1 MRHGYPRDVEM
12 QDTDSGRGSEAD
24 PAAGAILVTGAS
36 GYIGGRLAQR
46 FVDAGVNVR
55 VAGRDPERL
64 TDRWPGV
71 DAVELDVMRPETI
84 GPATDGVT
92 TAYYLIHSME
102 EGSAPFEERD
112 RTAATNF
119 ARAAARSGVE
129 RIVFLGGLGDD
140 DDPDLSPHLA
150 SRHETGRL
158 LAEHGPAVLE
168 LRAGMVIGSGSA
180 SFRML
185 DDLVRRLPV
194 MVTPRWV
201 DTRSQPIAID
211 DVVAYLDGA
220 REVTLDEPHTILEIG
235 GADVLSYRQMM
246 RRLGEKRGRVPRI
259 LPVPVL
265 TPSLSS
271 LWCGLVTSVPPSI
284 ARPLIEGQRNETI
297 VRDDTAA
304 RLFPD
309 VDPVGFDEA
318 VTRTRSEPAAA

>member
-1 MRHGYPRDVEM
+1 M
-12 QDTDSGRGSEAD
+12 
-24 PAAGAILVTGAS
+24 GAILITGAS
-36 GYIGGRLAQR
+36 GYIGGRLAQHL
-46 FVDAGVNVR
+46 VDAVVDIR
-55 VAGRDPERL
+55 VAGRDPQRL
-64 TDRWPGV
+64 TVRWPGV

-84 GPATDGVT
+84 GPATEGVT

-102 EGSAPFEERD
+102 EGGAPFEERD

-119 ARAAARSGVE
+119 AREAAKSGVE
-129 RIVFLGGLGDD
+129 RIIFLGGLGDD
-140 DDPDLSPHLA
+140 EDPDLSPHLS

-168 LRAGMVIGSGSA
+168 LRAGMVIGAGSA

-185 DDLVRRLPV
+185 EDLVRRLPV

-201 DTRSQPIAID
+201 DTRSQPVAID
-211 DVVAYLDGA
+211 DVVTFLDGA
-220 REVTLDEPHTILEIG
+220 REVPLNEPHTIVEIG
-235 GADVLSYRQMM
+235 GADVLSYREMM
-246 RRLGEKRGRVPRI
+246 RCLGAIRGRVPVI

-265 TPSLSS
+265 SPSLSS

-304 RLFPD
+304 QLFPD
-309 VDPVGFDEA
+309 AHPVGFDEA
-318 VTRTRSEPAAA
+318 VTRAGLEAAPA

>member
-1 MRHGYPRDVEM
+1 MGL
-12 QDTDSGRGSEAD
+12 
-24 PAAGAILVTGAS
+24 ILITGAS
-36 GYIGGRLAQR
+36 GYIGGRLAQHL
-46 FVDAGVNVR
+46 VDAGVDIR
-55 VAGRDPERL
+55 VAGRDPRRL
-64 TDRWPGV
+64 TDRWPAV
-71 DAVELDVMRPETI
+71 DAVELDVMRPQTI

-102 EGSAPFEERD
+102 EGGAPFEERD

-119 ARAAARSGVE
+119 ARAAASSGVE

-140 DDPDLSPHLA
+140 EDPDLSPHLA

-158 LAEHGPAVLE
+158 LAEHGPGVLE
-168 LRAGMVIGSGSA
+168 LRAGMVIGAGSA

-185 DDLVRRLPV
+185 EDLVRRLPV

-211 DVVAYLDGA
+211 DVVTYLDRA
-220 REVTLDEPHTILEIG
+220 REVSTDSAHAMVEVG
-235 GADVLSYRQMM
+235 GADVLSYREMM
-246 RRLGEKRGRVPRI
+246 RRLGAMRGRVPVI

-265 TPSLSS
+265 SPSLSS

-297 VRDDTAA
+297 VRDDAA
-304 RLFPD
+304 AQLFPD
-309 VDPVGFDEA
+309 VHPVGFDEA
-318 VTRTRSEPAAA
+318 VTRARSEAAAA

>member
-1 MRHGYPRDVEM
+1 M
-12 QDTDSGRGSEAD
+12 
-24 PAAGAILVTGAS
+24 GAILITGAS

-46 FVDAGVNVR
+46 LVDGGVDIR

-64 TDRWPGV
+64 ADRWPSV

-84 GPATDGVT
+84 GPATEGVT

-119 ARAAARSGVE
+119 ARAAAESGVE

-140 DDPDLSPHLA
+140 EDPDLSPHLA

-211 DVVAYLDGA
+211 DVVTYLDRA
-220 REVTLDEPHTILEIG
+220 REVTLDEPHTIVEIG

-246 RRLGEKRGRVPRI
+246 RRLGERRGRVPRI

-318 VTRTRSEPAAA
+318 VSSTHSEAVTA

>member
-1 MRHGYPRDVEM
+1 MSV
-12 QDTDSGRGSEAD
+12 
-24 PAAGAILVTGAS
+24 ILITGAS
-36 GYIGGRLAQR
+36 GYIGGRLAQHL
-46 FVDAGVNVR
+46 VDSGVDVR
-55 VAGRDPERL
+55 VAGRDPQRL

-71 DAVELDVMRPETI
+71 DAVEVDVMRPETI
-84 GPATDGVT
+84 GPATEGVT

-102 EGSAPFEERD
+102 EGGAPFEERD

-119 ARAAARSGVE
+119 ARAAATSGVQ

-140 DDPDLSPHLA
+140 EDPDLSPHLA

-168 LRAGMVIGSGSA
+168 LRAGMVIGAGSA

-185 DDLVRRLPV
+185 EDLVRRLPV

-211 DVVAYLDGA
+211 DVVTYLDGA
-220 REVTLDEPHTILEIG
+220 REATIDEHHTIVEIG
-235 GADVLSYRQMM
+235 GADVLSYREMM
-246 RRLGEKRGRVPRI
+246 RRLGAMCGRVPVI

-265 TPSLSS
+265 SPSLSS

-304 RLFPD
+304 QLLPG
-309 VDPVGFDEA
+309 VHPVGFDEA
-318 VTRTRSEPAAA
+318 VTRIG

>member
-1 MRHGYPRDVEM
+1 MG
-12 QDTDSGRGSEAD
+12 G
-24 PAAGAILVTGAS
+24 ILITGAS

-46 FVDAGVNVR
+46 LVDAGVSIR
-55 VAGRDPERL
+55 VAGRDPEKL

-71 DAVELDVMRPETI
+71 DAVELDVTRPETI
-84 GPATDGVT
+84 GPATEGVT

-102 EGSAPFEERD
+102 EGGAPFVEQD
-112 RTAATNF
+112 RIAATNF
-119 ARAAARSGVE
+119 ARAAAESGVD

-140 DDPDLSPHLA
+140 EDPDLSPHLA

-168 LRAGMVIGSGSA
+168 FRAGMVIGAGSA

-185 DDLVRRLPV
+185 DDLVRRLPA
-194 MVTPRWV
+194 MITPRWV
-201 DTRSQPIAID
+201 DTRSQPIAVD

-220 REVTLDEPHTILEIG
+220 REVTADGHHTIVEIG
-235 GADVLSYRQMM
+235 GADVLSYREMLQ
-246 RRLGEKRGRVPRI
+246 RLGKKRGRVPVI

-265 TPSLSS
+265 TPWLSS

-284 ARPLIEGQRNETI
+284 AGPLIEGQRNETI

-304 RLFPD
+304 QVFPD
-309 VDPVGFDEA
+309 LHPVGFDEA
-318 VTRTRSEPAAA
+318 VTSVDSEAATA

>member
-1 MRHGYPRDVEM
+1 M
-12 QDTDSGRGSEAD
+12 
-24 PAAGAILVTGAS
+24 GAILITGAS

-46 FVDAGVNVR
+46 FVDAGVDVR
-55 VAGRDPERL
+55 VAGRDPDRF

-84 GPATDGVT
+84 GPATEGVT

-102 EGSAPFEERD
+102 EGSSPFEERD

-119 ARAAARSGVE
+119 AREAAKSGVE

-150 SRHETGRL
+150 SRHESGRL

-194 MVTPRWV
+194 MITPRWV

-211 DVVAYLDGA
+211 DVVTYLDGA
-220 REVTLDEPHTILEIG
+220 REVTTGAHHTIVEIG

-246 RRLGEKRGRVPRI
+246 RRLGQKRRRVPVI
-259 LPVPVL
+259 LPVPLL

-271 LWCGLVTSVPPSI
+271 LWCGLVTSVPVSI

-297 VRDDTAA
+297 VRNDTAA
-304 RLFPD
+304 QLFPD

-318 VTRTRSEPAAA
+318 VSRTRSEPATA

>member
-1 MRHGYPRDVEM
+1 M
-12 QDTDSGRGSEAD
+12 
-24 PAAGAILVTGAS
+24 GAILITGAS
-36 GYIGGRLAQR
+36 GYIGGRLAQH
-46 FVDAGVNVR
+46 FVDAGVGIR
-55 VAGRDPERL
+55 VAGRDPRRL
-64 TDRWPGV
+64 SDRWPGV

-84 GPATDGVT
+84 GPATEGVT

-102 EGSAPFEERD
+102 EGGAPFEERD

-119 ARAAARSGVE
+119 ARAATSSGVE

-140 DDPDLSPHLA
+140 EDPDLSPHLA

-168 LRAGMVIGSGSA
+168 LRAGMVIGAGSA

-185 DDLVRRLPV
+185 EDLVRRLPV

-211 DVVAYLDGA
+211 DVVTYLDRA
-220 REVTLDEPHTILEIG
+220 REVTIDEHHTIVEIG
-235 GADVLSYRQMM
+235 GADVLSYREMM
-246 RRLGEKRGRVPRI
+246 RSLGAMRGRVPVI

-265 TPSLSS
+265 SPSLSS

-297 VRDDTAA
+297 VRGDTAA

-309 VDPVGFDEA
+309 VHPVGFAEA
-318 VTRTRSEPAAA
+318 VTRARSEAAGA

>member
-1 MRHGYPRDVEM
+1 MG
-12 QDTDSGRGSEAD
+12 
-24 PAAGAILVTGAS
+24 GAILITGAS
-36 GYIGGRLAQR
+36 GYIGGRLAQHL
-46 FVDAGVNVR
+46 VDAGVDIR
-55 VAGRDPERL
+55 VAGRDPQRL

-71 DAVELDVMRPETI
+71 GAVELDVMRPETI
-84 GPATDGVT
+84 GPVTEDVT

-102 EGSAPFEERD
+102 EGGTPFEERD

-119 ARAAARSGVE
+119 ARGAVTSGVE

-140 DDPDLSPHLA
+140 EDPDLSPHLA

-168 LRAGMVIGSGSA
+168 LRAGMVIGAGSA

-211 DVVAYLDGA
+211 DVVTYLDRA
-220 REVTLDEPHTILEIG
+220 REASLDGHHTIVEIG
-235 GADVLSYRQMM
+235 GADVLTYREMM
-246 RRLGEKRGRVPRI
+246 RRLGAMRGRAPRI

-265 TPSLSS
+265 TPWLSS
-271 LWCGLVTSVPPSI
+271 LWCGLVTSVPTAV

-297 VRDDTAA
+297 VRDDAA
-304 RLFPD
+304 SRVFPD
-309 VDPVGFDEA
+309 VRPIGFDEA
-318 VTRTRSEPAAA
+318 VARVASEAVPG

>member
-1 MRHGYPRDVEM
+1 MHPDA
-12 QDTDSGRGSEAD
+12 T
-24 PAAGAILVTGAS
+24 GAILVTGAS

-46 FVDAGVNVR
+46 FADGGVDVR

-71 DAVELDVMRPETI
+71 DAVELDVMRPDTI
-84 GPATDGVT
+84 CPATEGVT

-102 EGSAPFEERD
+102 EGSSPFEERD

-119 ARAAARSGVE
+119 AREAARSGVE

-140 DDPDLSPHLA
+140 EDPDLSPHLS

-168 LRAGMVIGSGSA
+168 LRAGMVIGAGSA

-185 DDLVRRLPV
+185 EDLVRRLPV

-211 DVVAYLDGA
+211 DVVAYLDAA
-220 REVTLDEPHTILEIG
+220 REVTLDEPHTIVEIG

-246 RRLGEKRGRVPRI
+246 RRLGESRGRVPRI

-265 TPSLSS
+265 TPWLSS
-271 LWCGLVTSVPPSI
+271 LWCGLVTSVPPSV
-284 ARPLIEGQRNETI
+284 AGPLIEGQRNETI

-304 RLFPD
+304 QLFPD
-309 VDPVGFDEA
+309 IHPVDFDEA
-318 VTRTRSEPAAA
+318 VKRTRSEAAAA

>member
-1 MRHGYPRDVEM
+1 M
-12 QDTDSGRGSEAD
+12 
-24 PAAGAILVTGAS
+24 GAILITGAS
-36 GYIGGRLAQR
+36 GYIGGRLAQHL
-46 FVDAGVNVR
+46 VDAGVGIR
-55 VAGRDPERL
+55 VAGRDPRRL

-84 GPATDGVT
+84 GPATEGVT

-102 EGSAPFEERD
+102 EGGAPFEERD
-112 RTAATNF
+112 RTAAANF
-119 ARAAARSGVE
+119 ARAAAGSGVE

-140 DDPDLSPHLA
+140 EDPDLSPHLA

-168 LRAGMVIGSGSA
+168 LRAGMVIGAGSA

-185 DDLVRRLPV
+185 EDLVRRLPV

-211 DVVAYLDGA
+211 DVVTYLDAA
-220 REVTLDEPHTILEIG
+220 REVTTDEHHTIVEIG
-235 GADVLSYRQMM
+235 GADVLSYREMV
-246 RRLGEKRGRVPRI
+246 RRLGAMRGRVPVI

-265 TPSLSS
+265 SPSLSS

-304 RLFPD
+304 QLFPD
-309 VDPVGFDEA
+309 VHPLGFDEA
-318 VTRTRSEPAAA
+318 VTRAGSEAAGA

>member
-1 MRHGYPRDVEM
+1 M
-12 QDTDSGRGSEAD
+12 
-24 PAAGAILVTGAS
+24 GAILITGAS
-36 GYIGGRLAQR
+36 GYIGGRLAQHL
-46 FVDAGVNVR
+46 VDAGVDIR
-55 VAGRDPERL
+55 VAGRDPQRL

-71 DAVELDVMRPETI
+71 GAVELDVMRPETI
-84 GPATDGVT
+84 GPVTEDVT

-102 EGSAPFEERD
+102 EGGTPFEERD

-119 ARAAARSGVE
+119 ARGAVTSGVE

-140 DDPDLSPHLA
+140 EDPDLSPHLA

-168 LRAGMVIGSGSA
+168 LRAGMVIGAGSA

-211 DVVAYLDGA
+211 DVVTYLDRA
-220 REVTLDEPHTILEIG
+220 REASLDGHHTIVEIG
-235 GADVLSYRQMM
+235 GADVLTYREMM
-246 RRLGEKRGRVPRI
+246 RRLGAMRGRAPRI

-265 TPSLSS
+265 TPWLSS
-271 LWCGLVTSVPPSI
+271 LWCGLVTSVPTAV

-297 VRDDTAA
+297 VRDDAA
-304 RLFPD
+304 SRVFPD
-309 VDPVGFDEA
+309 VRPIGFDEA
-318 VTRTRSEPAAA
+318 VARVASEAVPG

>member
-1 MRHGYPRDVEM
+1 M
-12 QDTDSGRGSEAD
+12 SG
-24 PAAGAILVTGAS
+24 ILITGAS
-36 GYIGGRLAQR
+36 GYIGGRLAQHL
-46 FVDAGVNVR
+46 VDAGVDIR
-55 VAGRDPERL
+55 VAGRDPEKL

-71 DAVELDVMRPETI
+71 DAVELDVMRPATI

-102 EGSAPFEERD
+102 EGGEPFEERD

-119 ARAAARSGVE
+119 ARAAAASGVE

-158 LAEHGPAVLE
+158 LSEHGPPVLE
-168 LRAGMVIGSGSA
+168 LRAGMVIGAGSA

-185 DDLVRRLPV
+185 EDLVRRLPV

-211 DVVAYLDGA
+211 DVLAYLDRA
-220 REVTLDEPHTILEIG
+220 RDVAVDEHHLIVEIG
-235 GADVLSYRQMM
+235 GADVLSYREMIRQ
-246 RRLGEKRGRVPRI
+246 LGAKRGRVPVI

-265 TPSLSS
+265 TPYLSS
-271 LWCGLVTSVPPSI
+271 LWCGLVTSVPVSI
-284 ARPLIEGQRNETI
+284 AGPLIEGQRNETI
-297 VRDDTAA
+297 VRDRTAE

-309 VDPVGFDEA
+309 VHPVGFDEA
-318 VTRTRSEPAAA
+318 VADQRL

>member
-1 MRHGYPRDVEM
+1 M
-12 QDTDSGRGSEAD
+12 
-24 PAAGAILVTGAS
+24 GAILITGAS
-36 GYIGGRLAQR
+36 GYIGGRLAR
-46 FVDAGVNVR
+46 HLVDAGVDIR
-55 VAGRDPERL
+55 VAGRDPKRL
-64 TDRWPGV
+64 TDRRPGV

-84 GPATDGVT
+84 GPATEGVT

-102 EGSAPFEERD
+102 EGGAPFEERD

-119 ARAAARSGVE
+119 ARAAAESGVE
-129 RIVFLGGLGDD
+129 RVVFLGGLGDD
-140 DDPDLSPHLA
+140 EDPDLSPHLA

-158 LAEHGPAVLE
+158 LAGHGPAVLE
-168 LRAGMVIGSGSA
+168 LRAGMVIGARSA

-185 DDLVRRLPV
+185 EDLVRRLPV

-201 DTRSQPIAID
+201 ETRSQPIAID
-211 DVVAYLDGA
+211 DVVTYLDRA
-220 REVTLDEPHTILEIG
+220 REMTRDEPHAIVEIG
-235 GADVLSYRQMM
+235 GADVLSYREMM
-246 RRLGEKRGRVPRI
+246 RRLGEKRGRVPLI

-304 RLFPD
+304 QLFPD
-309 VDPVGFDEA
+309 VHPVGFDEA
-318 VTRTRSEPAAA
+318 VTRTRSEPAAGL

>member
-1 MRHGYPRDVEM
+1 M
-12 QDTDSGRGSEAD
+12 
-24 PAAGAILVTGAS
+24 GAILVTGAS
-36 GYIGGRLAQR
+36 GYIGGRLAQHL
-46 FVDAGVNVR
+46 VDAGVDIR
-55 VAGRDPERL
+55 VAGRDPRRL

-102 EGSAPFEERD
+102 EGGAPFEERD

-119 ARAAARSGVE
+119 ARGAATSGVE

-140 DDPDLSPHLA
+140 EDPDLSPHLA

-168 LRAGMVIGSGSA
+168 LRAGMVIGAGSA

-185 DDLVRRLPV
+185 EDLVRRLPV

-201 DTRSQPIAID
+201 ETRSQPIAID
-211 DVVAYLDGA
+211 DVVAYLDRA
-220 REVTLDEPHTILEIG
+220 REVTLDGHHTIVEIG
-235 GADVLSYRQMM
+235 GADVLPYREMM
-246 RRLGEKRGRVPRI
+246 RRVGAMRGRAPRI

-265 TPSLSS
+265 TPWLSS
-271 LWCGLVTSVPPSI
+271 LWCGLVTSVPTSV

-304 RLFPD
+304 QLFPD
-309 VDPVGFDEA
+309 VHPVGFDEA
-318 VTRTRSEPAAA
+318 VTRTRSEPAIT

>member
-1 MRHGYPRDVEM
+1 MG
-12 QDTDSGRGSEAD
+12 G
-24 PAAGAILVTGAS
+24 ILITGAS
-36 GYIGGRLAQR
+36 GYIGGRLAQHL
-46 FVDAGVNVR
+46 VDAGVGIR
-55 VAGRDPERL
+55 VAGRDPEKL

-71 DAVELDVMRPETI
+71 DAVELDVTRPETI
-84 GPATDGVT
+84 GPATEGVT

-102 EGSAPFEERD
+102 EGGAPFEERD
-112 RTAATNF
+112 RAAATNF
-119 ARAAARSGVE
+119 ARAASTSGVE

-140 DDPDLSPHLA
+140 EDPDLSPHLA

-158 LAEHGPAVLE
+158 LAERGPPVLE
-168 LRAGMVIGSGSA
+168 LRAGMVIGAGSA
-180 SFRML
+180 SFRMV

-201 DTRSQPIAID
+201 DTRSQPIAVD
-211 DVVAYLDGA
+211 DVVAHLDRA
-220 REVTLDEPHTILEIG
+220 REVTADRHHTIVEIG
-235 GADVLSYRQMM
+235 GADVLSYREMM
-246 RRLGEKRGRVPRI
+246 QRLGRKRGRVPVI

-304 RLFPD
+304 RFFPGLH
-309 VDPVGFDEA
+309 PVGFDEA
-318 VTRTRSEPAAA
+318 VTRTRSESGGGHDGARAEP

>member
-1 MRHGYPRDVEM
+1 M
-12 QDTDSGRGSEAD
+12 
-24 PAAGAILVTGAS
+24 GAILITGAS
-36 GYIGGRLAQR
+36 GYIGGRLTQR
-46 FVDAGVNVR
+46 LVDAGVDVR
-55 VAGRDPERL
+55 IAGRNL
-64 TDRWPGV
+64 TKLAERWPGV
-71 DAVELDVMRPETI
+71 HAVELDVMRPETI

-102 EGSAPFEERD
+102 EGGAPFEERD

-119 ARAAARSGVE
+119 AQAAEKSGVE

-168 LRAGMVIGSGSA
+168 LRAGMVIGAGSA

-185 DDLVRRLPV
+185 EDLVRRLPV

-201 DTRSQPIAID
+201 DTRSQPIAVD
-211 DVVAYLDGA
+211 DVVTYLDRA
-220 REVTLDEPHTILEIG
+220 REVALDGHHTIVEIG

-246 RRLGEKRGRVPRI
+246 RRLGEKRGRAPRI

-265 TPSLSS
+265 TPWLSS
-271 LWCGLVTSVPPSI
+271 LWCGLVTSVPTSV
-284 ARPLIEGQRNETI
+284 AKPLIEGQRNETI

-304 RLFPD
+304 QLFPG
-309 VDPVGFDEA
+309 VHPVGFDEA
-318 VTRTRSEPAAA
+318 ITTTRSEAATA